1 MTKEVKMAK
10 DDKEEVEEKEEKKG
24 RYELVEVPTQTALV
38 VKDNDTDKMYQ
49 QEQAMV
55 EILNKLDKIDKNTG

>member
-1 MTKEVKMAK
+1 MAK